1 MMIRI
6 QRQAFQTLPSLEN
19 EYLSVSKQWV
29 DPVFCALDFT
39 AIDIT
44 VPQQAL

>member
-6 QRQAFQTLPSLEN
+6 QRQAFQTLLSLEN

-29 DPVFCALDFT
+29 DPVFFCALDIT
-39 AIDIT
+39 AVDIT
-44 VPQQAL
+44 DP